1 MNLTESIKQKAI
13 DLGFDLVGIT
23 GAEAIDAG
31 QIEYLSSW
39 LTAGHAAQ
47 MQYMHRNFEKRT
59 NPAEL
64 LAGAKSV
71 ICVALNYKPPTPKQ
85 TPPEST
91 STKYAGIANYALYED
106 YHPFIK
112 KRLRKLVDFINAS
125 IRPDKWR
132 FKICVDSAPLAE
144 RALARRAGLGFVGK
158 NHMLINPRLGLQ
170 ILLGEL
176 ITDLKLDCDS
186 PISNHCPHCNKCV
199 EACPTGA
206 LDIKG
211 GFNANKCISY
221 LTVEHKTQIPDS
233 LAAELGNHIFG
244 CDECIL
250 ACPHEIN
257 APPCANKDFRFFDER
272 RQIGPAQIPAWDAA
286 KFDEYFATS
295 VVKRLG
301 LEKLKR
307 NAKICLADAGSRQ
320 GARKI
325 SSSPQGTSQPE

>member
-13 DLGFDLVGIT
+13 DIGFDLVGIT
-23 GAEAIDAG
+23 GAETIDTD

-39 LTAGHAAQ
+39 LTAGHAAA
-47 MQYMHRNFEKRT
+47 MHYMHSNFEKRI

-71 ICVALNYKPPTPKQ
+71 ICVGLNYKPPPTQ
-85 TPPEST
+85 EALPECPSVN
-91 STKYAGIANYALYED
+91 YARMANYALYED

-112 KRLRKLVDFINAS
+112 KRLRALADFISAL
-125 IRPDKWR
+125 IKPDQWR

-158 NHMLINPRLGLQ
+158 NHMLINPSLGLQ
-170 ILLGEL
+170 ILLGE
-176 ITDLKLDCDS
+176 IVTDLKLERDS
-186 PISNHCPHCNKCV
+186 PMRSHCPDCNKCV
-199 EACPTGA
+199 GACPTGA
-206 LDIKG
+206 LDSRG
-211 GFNANKCISY
+211 GFDATKCISY
-221 LTVEHKTQIPDS
+221 LTIEHKGRIPNN
-233 LAAELGNHIFG
+233 LAAKIGNHLFG

-250 ACPHEIN
+250 ACPYNLN
-257 APPCANKDFRFFDER
+257 APACRN
-272 RQIGPAQIPAWDAA
+272 RQFKFLSECRHIEPAQIPAWDTA

-307 NAKICLADAGSRQ
+307 NAKIYLADAASRQ
-320 GARKI
+320 GAKKI